1 MTILDK
7 FSSLAEV
14 RTALRGFGAD
24 PFAMSFDHVR
34 SPVEAEIDGR
44 TILIFGS
51 NNYLGLT
58 LDPSAIEEGCAAL
71 RAFGTGTTGSRIANG
86 TFSGHQD
93 LEHRIAEA
101 FQRKHAMLFSTGY
114 QANLGMIATLAGP
127 GDTVFIDSDS
137 HASIYD
143 GCRMAKGQTI
153 RFRHND
159 ADDLARRLHRLG
171 GEPGDRLIVVEGI
184 YSMLGD
190 RAPLAEIAAV
200 KRECGA
206 SLLIDEAHSFG
217 VLGDHGRGA
226 AEEAGIEEDV
236 DFIVGTFSKS
246 LGAVGGYCVSDLD
259 GFDILRIA
267 CRPYMFTASL
277 PPSVIATVRS
287 ALERQQDSPMLRH
300 RLADNAARFYAGL
313 AAAGFA
319 LGPEVGPIVS
329 VRLPDIPAAMRFWAG
344 LLDDGIYVNLAL
356 PPATPTS
363 EPLLRASVTAA
374 HIAAEI
380 DYAIATITAVSDRLG
395 GLGRSG
401 GRAP

>member
-7 FSSLAEV
+7 FAALAET
-14 RTALRGFGAD
+14 RAALHGFGTD
-24 PFAMSFDHVR
+24 PFTVSFDRVL

-58 LDPSAIEEGCAAL
+58 FDAAAVEEGVAAL

-86 TFSGHQD
+86 TFYGHKN
-93 LEHRIAEA
+93 LERDIAGA
-101 FQRKHAMLFSTGY
+101 FNRKHAMLFSTGY

-159 ADDLARRLHRLG
+159 ADDLARRLRRLG
-171 GEPGDRLIVVEGI
+171 DAPGDRLIVVEGI

-200 KRECGA
+200 KREYGA

-226 AEEAGIEEDV
+226 AEEAGVEGDT

-246 LGAVGGYCVSDLD
+246 LGAIGGYCVSDLE
-259 GFDILRIA
+259 GFDVLRIA

-277 PPSVIATVRS
+277 PPSVIATVQS
-287 ALERQQDSPMLRH
+287 ALERQRSSPVLRH

-313 AAAGFA
+313 AGAGFA
-319 LGPEVGPIVS
+319 LGPEASPIVS

-344 LLDDGIYVNLAL
+344 LLDDGLYVNLAL
-356 PPATPTS
+356 PPATPTP

-374 HIAAEI
+374 HTPAEI
-380 DYAIATITAVSDRLG
+380 DRAVAAVIAVSDRLG
-395 GLGRSG
+395 GLGRAEREAS
-401 GRAP
+401 

>member
-7 FSSLAEV
+7 FAPLAEI
-14 RTALRGFGAD
+14 RADLCGFGAD
-24 PFAMSFDHVR
+24 PFAVSFDRVL
-34 SPVEAEIDGR
+34 SPVEAEINGR
-44 TILIFGS
+44 SILVFGS

-58 LDPSAIEEGCAAL
+58 FDATAIEEGIAAL

-86 TFSGHQD
+86 TFHGHRA
-93 LEHRIAEA
+93 LERSIAET
-101 FQRKHAMLFSTGY
+101 FHRKHAMLFSTGY
-114 QANLGMIATLAGP
+114 QANLGMIATLVGP

-143 GCRMAKGQTI
+143 GCRMASGQTI

-159 ADDLARRLHRLG
+159 ADDLARRLRRLG
-171 GEPGDRLIVVEGI
+171 DTPGARLIIVEGL

-200 KRECGA
+200 KRDHGA
-206 SLLIDEAHSFG
+206 TLLIDEAHSFG
-217 VLGDHGRGA
+217 TLGENGRGA
-226 AEEAGIEEDV
+226 AEEANIEEDA

-277 PPSVIATVRS
+277 PPSVIATVQA
-287 ALERQQDSPMLRH
+287 ALERQRNLPALRH

-313 AAAGFA
+313 ARAGFA
-319 LGPEVGPIVS
+319 LGPQASPIVS

-344 LLDDGIYVNLAL
+344 LLDDGLYVNLAL
-356 PPATPTS
+356 PPATPTP

-374 HIAAEI
+374 HEPEQIDRAIAAI
-380 DYAIATITAVSDRLG
+380 IAVSERLG

-401 GRAP
+401 RGSL